1 MLSMNLIQNNEM
13 MKYLLA
19 DESFLLASVTDNRGV
34 ILDVSTAF
42 CNISGYTR
50 EELIGQPHNIIRHP
64 DSSSEMFE
72 DLWETIKTGKQWKGE
87 IKNRKKNG
95 DYYWVITTV
104 FPRFDKD
111 DEMIGFV
118 SLRHDITALREL
130 QEREEILKEQTRN
143 AAMGEMIGAIA
154 HQWNQPL
161 TLISSKLTK
170 LKLKIELGTLEKED
184 IDEAYDEINKRIDF
198 ISETVNNF
206 RNFFKTKQPSIR
218 TSLIELI
225 QYSIDL
231 VSPFAQENFVQ
242 INFDYDHVQKDS
254 GWLIHSI
261 SKNDFAHILLNLIK
275 NSVEAHIENG
285 TESPYINIRLKRQ
298 GNMFIMAIT
307 DNAGGISKEVLEKVF
322 DKSFS
327 SKGEKGT
334 GIGLY
339 MTKLIIEHHFHGSI
353 RVNKEEDGTCFT
365 IILPSMNEDTYS
377 TDFDKPVE

>member
-1 MLSMNLIQNNEM
+1 